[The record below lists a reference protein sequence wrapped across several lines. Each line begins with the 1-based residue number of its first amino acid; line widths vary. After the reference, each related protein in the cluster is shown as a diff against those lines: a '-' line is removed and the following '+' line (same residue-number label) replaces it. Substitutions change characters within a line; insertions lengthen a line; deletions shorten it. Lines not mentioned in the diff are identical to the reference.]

1 MAALPAF
8 DRLVQALEKLP
19 GIGPKSARRLAHHLL
34 AAPERDAGALTAAV
48 AEARARTRSCSI
60 CHALTETDPC
70 PICSDPSRDT
80 RLLAVVEDAADV
92 EVLERT
98 HEFRGRYHVLGGAL
112 APLRGIGPDD
122 LHVAD
127 LVARVEHPAAG
138 EAMEEVV
145 LATNPNV
152 EGESTALY
160 LARRL
165 KPLGVRVTRLALGLP
180 VGAALEFADE
190 VTLSRSLA
198 GRREI

>member
-1 MAALPAF
+1 MTALPAF
-8 DRLVQALEKLP
+8 SRLCATLERLP
-19 GIGPKSARRLAHHLL
+19 GIGPKSARRLAHHIL
-34 AAPERDAGALTAAV
+34 AMAEEEAAAL
-48 AEARARTRSCSI
+48 AEAILEARRKTRECSV

-70 PICSDPSRDT
+70 PICSDPGRDGT
-80 RLLAVVEDAADV
+80 LLAVVEEAQDV

-98 HEFRGRYHVLGGAL
+98 GEFRGRYHVLGGAL
-112 APLRGIGPDD
+112 APLRGVGPDD

-127 LVARVEHPAAG
+127 LVARAAAG
-138 EAMEEVV
+138 VGEVV

-152 EGESTALY
+152 EGEATALY
-160 LARRL
+160 LAKRL

-198 GRREI
+198 FRREV

>member
-1 MAALPAF
+1 VRPAGPSLPALARLLAALE
-8 DRLVQALEKLP
+8 RLP
-19 GIGPKSARRLAHHLL
+19 GVGPKSARRIAHHLL
-34 AAPERDAGALTAAV
+34 AASPADAGELLEAV
-48 AEARARTRSCSI
+48 RSCREKTISCSV

-70 PICSDPSRDT
+70 SVCTDPGRDE
-80 RLLAVVEDAADV
+80 RLLAVVEDPSDV

-98 HEFRGRYHVLGGAL
+98 REFRGRYHVLGGAL
-112 APLRGIGPDD
+112 SPLKGVGPDE

-127 LVARVEHPAAG
+127 LVGRASSVD
-138 EAMEEVV
+138 EVI

-152 EGESTALY
+152 EGEATALY

-165 KPLGVRVTRLALGLP
+165 KPLGIRVTRLGFGLP
-180 VGAALEFADE
+180 VGAAIEFADE